1 MSNLGIVLDR
11 FCERELG
18 LCMKRYADGSVYEG
32 DVEQATQTKASVVHD
47 AGMSRIFKCIVLR
60 GACNCNC
67 NVVHLYIRKLGTLWK
82 VFPTRHRVAA
92 QT

>member
-1 MSNLGIVLDR
+1 
-11 FCERELG
+11 
-18 LCMKRYADGSVYEG
+18 MKRYADGSVYEG
-32 DVEQATQTKASVVHD
+32 DVEQATQTKALGVHD
-47 AGMSRIFKCIVLR
+47 AGMRHHESHSSA
-60 GACNCNC
+60 ACNCTC

>member
-32 DVEQATQTKASVVHD
+32 DVEQATQTKALGVHD
-47 AGMSRIFKCIVLR
+47 AGMSRIQVLR
-60 GACNCNC
+60 AIAL
-67 NVVHLYIRKLGTLWK
+67 VM
-82 VFPTRHRVAA
+82 
-92 QT
+92 